1 MAKSPKLYLSALF
14 FVLVSICSCGQEK
27 IKDKQAYLDFAFR
40 NFPQTTKEFRA
51 YLESAIKVYPDDAE
65 LWREVATSHFKAGE
79 YAPAIRYINKA
90 VELDPKTWLGYRA
103 FMKCI
108 FMKDYANAIQD
119 FKQAL
124 TLKNGYYQM
133 DHTYHFYIA
142 ISYLKI
148 SQLDSADYYM
158 AQSLKIQMPDGKGSG
173 HHLDWLYW
181 GLIKHQQKDYGKAI
195 EYYDKS
201 LGLFSQFPD
210 PLYYKAL
217 ILRKK
222 KKHKEAN
229 ELLEKAEKA
238 LKQGYKINEDNEVY
252 VNYPFQITL
261 HEVQEALKTRP

>member
-1 MAKSPKLYLSALF
+1 MAKSLKLYLSALF
-14 FVLVSICSCGQEK
+14 FVLVSIYSYGQEK
-27 IKDKQAYLDFAFR
+27 IKDKQAYLDFAYR
-40 NFPQTTKEFRA
+40 NYPQTSKEYRA
-51 YLESAIKVYPDDAE
+51 HIEYAIKVFPEDAQ
-65 LWREVATSHFKAGE
+65 LRREVATSYFKAGE
-79 YAPAIRYINKA
+79 YAPAMKYINKA
-90 VELDPKTWLGYRA
+90 VELDPKSWLGYRA

-124 TLKNGYYQM
+124 TLKNGYYEM

-142 ISYLKI
+142 ISYLKLN
-148 SQLDSADYYM
+148 QLDSADNYM
-158 AQSLKIQMPDGKGSG
+158 RQSLQLQMPDGKGSG
-173 HHLDWLYW
+173 HHLDWFYW
-181 GLIKHQQKDYGKAI
+181 GLIKHQQKNYNKAI

-229 ELLEKAEKA
+229 ESLEKAEEA

-261 HEVQEALKTRP
+261 HEVQEALKIRP